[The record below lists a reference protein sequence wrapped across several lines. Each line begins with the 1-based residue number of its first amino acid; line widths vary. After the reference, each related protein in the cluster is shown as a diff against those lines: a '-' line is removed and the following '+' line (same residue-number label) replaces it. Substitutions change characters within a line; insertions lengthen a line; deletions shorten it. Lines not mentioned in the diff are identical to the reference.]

1 MHEITILKQRISGI
15 AHDAREQGQA
25 EIADRLDDALNE
37 FRKNKNRSQRLQR
50 EETKRLYSELRARVT
65 AAAMGS
71 IEGTE
76 GTDVTD
82 VTSPKNS
89 KENVK
94 RDIPPKP
101 PIERN
106 PKENSLDTNA
116 GAREGDSAKN
126 PKKSNNPDKPKE
138 PEKRFVKPTLQEV
151 AAYVAEKKYA
161 IDPEAFWNFYE
172 SKGWKVGRTQM
183 KSWKSACVTWQKR
196 YEDSNAQAAERQA
209 HIDAKMDERYEK
221 RFAPRNEQDEADK
234 AALARVE
241 KARQES
247 IELIRRLHNV
257 H

>member
-1 MHEITILKQRISGI
+1 
-15 AHDAREQGQA
+15 
-25 EIADRLDDALNE
+25 
-37 FRKNKNRSQRLQR
+37 
-50 EETKRLYSELRARVT
+50 
-65 AAAMGS
+65 MGS

-76 GTDVTD
+76 GTEVTE

-106 PKENSLDTNA
+106 PKETNINSTA

-151 AAYVAEKKYA
+151 AAYVAEKNYKF
-161 IDPEAFWNFYE
+161 DPEAFWNFYE
-172 SKGWKVGRTQM
+172 SKGWKVGRVSM
-183 KSWKSACVTWQKR
+183 KSWKSACVTWQKSLEGR
-196 YEDSNAQAAERQA
+196 LTRQQE
-209 HIDAKMDERYEK
+209 IDAKMDERYEK

>member
-1 MHEITILKQRISGI
+1 MHEITILKQRISDI

-50 EETKRLYSELRARVT
+50 EETKRLYSELRARVS

-76 GTDVTD
+76 GTEVTE

-106 PKENSLDTNA
+106 PKETNKNSTA
-116 GAREGDSAKN
+116 GAREGDSATT

-151 AAYVAEKKYA
+151 AAYVAEKDYKF
-161 IDPEAFWNFYE
+161 DPEAFWNFYE
-172 SKGWKVGRTQM
+172 SKGWKVGRVSM
-183 KSWKSACVTWQKR
+183 KSWKSACVTWQKSLEGR
-196 YEDSNAQAAERQA
+196 LTRQQE
-209 HIDAKMDERYEK
+209 IDAKMDERYA
-221 RFAPRNEQDEADK
+221 RRYPRNEQDEAEK